1 MKDNLNLQRLA
12 RVMALITYQSLSKEA
27 VMDQLSEAELRISD
41 RTFARIIKQIRD
53 LGFEVE
59 YIPDI
64 GYRIVDQVRIN
75 EDYATMLS
83 INTLWTRQS
92 RLERL
97 KTGDS
102 DDLIRTDLY
111 SRGLRM
117 LPVVL
122 QAMNNS
128 QKISIVYQEYG
139 SLDTFEGTVS
149 PLKLA
154 EADYRWYV
162 YAYDEG
168 SSSLKLFGLDRI
180 LNLSL
185 GKRYNSDEIP
195 RGVKEALNLN
205 QFKLGVK
212 SSIFPN
218 YPGQVMDVTLAV
230 SDYSLPFLIDRPFI
244 HTQEITNKKIG
255 AYNEVKLRIIPTRDL
270 IKKVAATLGDIKIAG
285 PQELTD
291 YVRKEYPAFADA
303 ILSI

>member
-1 MKDNLNLQRLA
+1 
-12 RVMALITYQSLSKEA
+12 
-27 VMDQLSEAELRISD
+27 
-41 RTFARIIKQIRD
+41 
-53 LGFEVE
+53 
-59 YIPDI
+59 
-64 GYRIVDQVRIN
+64 
-75 EDYATMLS
+75 
-83 INTLWTRQS
+83 
-92 RLERL
+92 
-97 KTGDS
+97 
-102 DDLIRTDLY
+102 
-111 SRGLRM
+111 M